1 MKSSRAKSSGPAT
14 RQSVPPRKRA
24 ASKKAAARTP
34 APAPKNLPSQPKATA
49 PASTGTRTAAPL
61 PLFNW
66 LQDRSAGILLHPTC
80 LPGPHGI
87 GTFDTTHLIAF
98 LDLLKN
104 AGFKNWQLCP
114 LGPTGYGD
122 SPYQCFSA
130 FAGNPL
136 LIDLS
141 VLADAGLLTTTELAP
156 LAALPAD
163 HVDYG
168 ALFQLKW
175 PLLFLVHQRFM
186 AQPTRLPYGD
196 FAAFKQ
202 QNAHWLDAYGY
213 FRALKDHFGGTA
225 WQNWPAD
232 LRVHASAAQSPLR
245 LKLASVI
252 DAHAFT
258 QYLFFGQWTLV
269 RAAARARG
277 IKIIGDLPIF
287 VAGDSADAWAA
298 PHLFELDPQTGRPL
312 AVAGVPPDY
321 FSEDG
326 QLWGNPLYRWKIH
339 AEDDYRWWM
348 SRLTASFALYD
359 IVRIDHFRG
368 FDSYWRIA
376 SPAKTARLGKW
387 TPGPGL
393 AFFAAI
399 KRHFPAAPIIAED
412 LGVLTDSVREL
423 LRDTGLPGM
432 LVLQFAFGGDAT
444 NSYLPHLHTA
454 NATIYPG
461 THDNDTTLGWY
472 RALDQKTRDH
482 VNRYFRISGAEIPWD
497 FLRTAYA
504 SPARLAVIA
513 MPDLFSLGS
522 EARFNTPGRA
532 DGNWQ
537 WRCTRTQLDALGT
550 QSAAYLRELATLY
563 GR

>member
-1 MKSSRAKSSGPAT
+1 MKEPRAKSSPSTLRKSALTPKAASQKKPAA
-14 RQSVPPRKRA
+14 PPRK
-24 ASKKAAARTP
+24 TV
-34 APAPKNLPSQPKATA
+34 PAPKRA
-49 PASTGTRTAAPL
+49 PAAPVL

-66 LQDRSAGILLHPTC
+66 LQKRSAGVLLHPTS
-80 LPGPHGI
+80 LPGSQGI
-87 GTFDTTHLIAF
+87 GTFDDNLVAF

-136 LIDLS
+136 LVDLS
-141 VLADAGLLTTTELAP
+141 VLVSAGLLTAEELAP
-156 LAALPAD
+156 LHALPVD
-163 HVDYG
+163 RVDYG

-175 PLLFLVHQRFM
+175 PLLFTAHRRYI
-186 AQPTRLPYGD
+186 AQKSALPYGD
-196 FAAFKQ
+196 FSAFKRQ
-202 QNAHWLDAYGY
+202 HAGWLDSYCY

-232 LRVHASAAQSPLR
+232 LRVHASARRSPLQR
-245 LKLASVI
+245 KLATAI

-258 QYLFFGQWTLV
+258 QYLFFGQWALV
-269 RAAARARG
+269 RAAAQARG

-326 QLWGNPLYRWKIH
+326 QLWGNPLYLWKIH
-339 AEDDYRWWM
+339 AADGYQWWL
-348 SRLTASFALYD
+348 SRLEASFALYD

-368 FDSYWRIA
+368 FDAYWRIP
-376 SPAKTARLGKW
+376 SPAKTARLGQW

-393 AFFAAI
+393 ALFEAI
-399 KRHFPAAPIIAED
+399 QRRFPAAPIIAED
-412 LGVLTDSVREL
+412 LGILTDSVRL
-423 LRDTGLPGM
+423 LLHDTGLPGM

-444 NSYLPHLHTA
+444 NSYLPHLHTP
-454 NATIYPG
+454 NAAVYPG

-472 RALDQKTRDH
+472 RALDPKARDH
-482 VNRYFRISGAEIPWD
+482 VNRYLRISGAEISWD
-497 FLRTAYA
+497 FLRSAYV
-504 SPARLAVIA
+504 SPARLAVISL
-513 MPDLFSLGS
+513 PDLLSLGT
-522 EARFNTPGRA
+522 EARFNSPGRA
-532 DGNWQ
+532 ENNWQ
-537 WRCTRTQLDALGT
+537 WRCTRAQLDTLGA
-550 QSAAYLRELATLY
+550 QSAAYLRELAELY

>member
-1 MKSSRAKSSGPAT
+1 MMSARALPVRAK
-14 RQSVPPRKRA
+14 QRKL
-24 ASKKAAARTP
+24 RTS
-34 APAPKNLPSQPKATA
+34 APAVTA
-49 PASTGTRTAAPL
+49 APAPL

-66 LQDRSAGILLHPTC
+66 LQKRSAGVLLHPTS
-80 LPGPHGI
+80 LPGAHGI
-87 GTFDTTHLIAF
+87 GTFDDNLVAF

-104 AGFKNWQLCP
+104 AGFKNWQICP

-136 LIDLS
+136 LIDLT
-141 VLADAGLLTTTELAP
+141 VLAGAGLLTTEELAP
-156 LAALPAD
+156 LAALPVD
-163 HVDYG
+163 RVDYG

-175 PLLFLVHQRFM
+175 PLLFAAHKRYL
-186 AQPTRLPYGD
+186 AQGTVLPYGD
-196 FAAFKQ
+196 FSAFKLQ
-202 QNAHWLDAYGY
+202 HARWLESYCY

-232 LRVHASAAQSPLR
+232 LREYPSARRSPLR
-245 LKLASVI
+245 QTLATVI

-258 QYLFFGQWTLV
+258 QYLFFGQWARV
-269 RAAARARG
+269 RAAAHARD
-277 IKIIGDLPIF
+277 IQIIGDLPIF

-321 FSEDG
+321 FSVDG

-339 AEDDYRWWM
+339 AADGFSWWL
-348 SRLTASFALYD
+348 SRLEASFALYD

-368 FDSYWRIA
+368 FDAYWRIPW
-376 SPAKTARLGKW
+376 PAKTARRGVW
-387 TPGPGL
+387 TRGPGL
-393 AFFAAI
+393 ALFKAI
-399 KRHFPAAPIIAED
+399 RRRFPVARIIAED
-412 LGVLTDSVREL
+412 LGVLTDSVRQL
-423 LRDTGLPGM
+423 LHDTGLPGM

-444 NSYLPHLHTA
+444 NSYLPHLHPR
-454 NATIYPG
+454 NAAIYPG

-472 RALDQKTRDH
+472 RSLDPQTRDH
-482 VNRYFRISGAEIPWD
+482 VNRYLRISGAEIPWD
-497 FLRTAYA
+497 FLRSAYL
-504 SPARLAVIA
+504 SPARLAVVSLS
-513 MPDLFSLGS
+513 DLLSLGT
-522 EARFNTPGRA
+522 EARFNSPGRA

-537 WRCTRTQLDALGT
+537 WRCTRAQLDSLAG
-550 QSAAYLRELATLY
+550 SPAAYLRELATLY